1 MATILLIEDAPG
13 RGFGEAVALE
23 AAGHRVLRCGG
34 GPATFRPC
42 PLLDHTARSLA
53 STADLILFAC
63 PLYRPLWGRS
73 YSGAELLHAYRSHP
87 EYGSL
92 PMVVLTAEDPGDVEG
107 TGPLEVAALASWSAA
122 VEAVERLLASALG
135 GRGIPSTKQA
145 STKQALC
152 APERKR

>member
-13 RGFGEAVALE
+13 RGFGEAAALE

-34 GPATFRPC
+34 GPAMFTPC

-53 STADLILFAC
+53 SAADLIVFAC
-63 PLYRPLWGRS
+63 PLFRPLWGRS

-92 PMVVLTAEDPGDVEG
+92 PMVVLTAEDPGQIEG
-107 TGPLEVAALASWSAA
+107 TGAVEVAALTSWSEA

-135 GRGIPSTKQA
+135 GRCTP

-152 APERKR
+152 TPERKR